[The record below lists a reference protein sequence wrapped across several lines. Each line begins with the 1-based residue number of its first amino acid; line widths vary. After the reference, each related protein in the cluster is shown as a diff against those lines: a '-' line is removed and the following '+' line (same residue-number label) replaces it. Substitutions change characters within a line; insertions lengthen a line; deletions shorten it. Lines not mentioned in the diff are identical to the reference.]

1 MASKKFNYPSEE
13 TLKKMDKN
21 LAKVKGS
28 AALPPGAGPVDIFK
42 HELCAQFVRYH
53 LEHEISQRELAKT
66 IGLSEARMSE
76 ILHYRH
82 GRFTADHLMKYLSKI
97 KPNLRIKVA

>member
-1 MASKKFNYPSEE
+1 MVNKKFNYPSEE
-13 TLKKMDKN
+13 TLKKMDRK

-28 AALPPGAGPVDIFK
+28 ASLPRNASLVDILK
-42 HELCAQFVRYH
+42 HQLCAQFIRYC
-53 LEHEISQRELAKT
+53 HENDLTQRELAQL

-82 GRFTADHLMKYLSKI
+82 GRFTADHLMTYLAKI
-97 KPNLRIKVA
+97 KPNLKVRVA